1 LHEHQKSSVPATTS
15 VRLGAPEWGLIAL
28 QSMLWGSAFF
38 WIAFA
43 RQDLPPI
50 TITALR
56 LIPAVAILLLVL
68 AWKRLR
74 LPADL
79 RTWGHLIGFAA
90 FNNVIPFILIIY
102 AQREVTTGMSAVF
115 NATAP
120 LFTLLLA
127 QYLLVGE
134 AMSWRKVIGIIT
146 GVSGVGLIAG
156 PALTGAS
163 NVSASSYVML
173 LAAPLC
179 YAIATIYARHFLIH
193 IQPFVLATAQMI
205 ASLVFAAPLALAV
218 EHPWTLAMPRP
229 SAIGAILAMG
239 IFGSALASLCHFTVL
254 RRAGATNAMLVTLL
268 LPVTPLILGSAFL
281 GEIMSDRDMIG
292 AAVIALALLII
303 DGRLLKPF
311 FNSR

>member
-1 LHEHQKSSVPATTS
+1 MTIPG
-15 VRLGAPEWGLIAL
+15 VRLGAFEWGLIGL

-43 RQDLPPI
+43 RNELPPF

-56 LIPAVAILLLVL
+56 LLPAIAILLAVL

-79 RTWGHLIGFAA
+79 KIWLHLIAFAA
-90 FNNVIPFILIIY
+90 FNNVIPFVLIIY

-127 QYLLVGE
+127 GKLLAGE
-134 AMSWRKVIGIIT
+134 RFSWGKVIGIVT
-146 GVSGVGLIAG
+146 GIVGVGIITA
-156 PALTGAS
+156 PALTGATH
-163 NVSASSYVML
+163 VSPGTTMAL

-179 YAIATIYARHFLIH
+179 YAIATIYARLALIH
-193 IQPFVLATAQMI
+193 MQPFALATGQMI
-205 ASLVFAAPLALAV
+205 GSLIFAAPLALII
-218 EHPWTLAMPRP
+218 ERPWTLAMPGMP
-229 SAIGAILAMG
+229 AIGAVLAMG

-254 RRAGATNAMLVTLL
+254 RRAGATNSMLVTLL
-268 LPVTPLILGSAFL
+268 LPVTPLILGRLFL
-281 GEIMSDRDMIG
+281 GETMSTPDFLG
-292 AAVIALALLII
+292 AAIIALALIII
-303 DGRLLKPF
+303 DGRLLQ
-311 FNSR
+311 RMWGQQHR